1 MRYDDI
7 LRCVEEEKVR
17 FIRLQFTDILGSLK
31 NVTIT
36 ASQLRGALEN
46 GCGFDGSCIDG
57 FARTE
62 ESDMQ
67 LRPDLSTFDILP
79 WQDGAHRSARI
90 ICDVYNT
97 DGTPFEG
104 DPRRILRRAVEEAA
118 KLGYVAQV
126 GPECEFFLFQ
136 RDADGNPTTITQDQA
151 RYFDLATVDKG
162 ERARDDVILALEDM
176 GFCIEASHHEDA
188 NGQQEI
194 DFRFGEALKTADNV
208 MTFKLAVK
216 TVAQQHGLHATF
228 MPKPLYHSAGSGMHT
243 NLSLDREGKNIFYD
257 AANTYGLSQEA
268 YGFIAGLMRH
278 VKAMT
283 AICNPTVNSYK
294 RLVPGYE
301 APCYIAWSARNR
313 SPLIRIPACT
323 PKATRVELRSPD
335 PTANPYLVFAA
346 SIRAGLDGITKGL
359 TPPAPIQANIFH
371 MSRHELEEK
380 GIESLPVSLEEAI
393 ECLRRDELMRET
405 LGEYAFESY
414 TRAKMQEWNEYRN
427 HVSAWEIEQYLT
439 KY

>member
-1 MRYDDI
+1 MTYDEI
-7 LRCVEEEKVR
+7 LRVVKEEKVR

-36 ASQLRGALEN
+36 PSQLPGILEK

-79 WQDGAHRSARI
+79 WQDGDHRSARI

-104 DPRRILRRAVEEAA
+104 DPRNILRRACQDAA
-118 KLGYVAQV
+118 RMGYVAQV

-136 RDADGNPTTITQDQA
+136 RDAQGNPTTITNDRA
-151 RYFDLATVDKG
+151 RYFDLATVDMG

-188 NGQQEI
+188 YGQQEI
-194 DFRFGEALKTADNV
+194 DFRFDEALKAADNV

-216 TVAQQHGLHATF
+216 TVARQHGLHATF
-228 MPKPLYHSAGSGMHT
+228 MPKPLYHAAGSGMHT
-243 NLSLDREGKNIFYD
+243 NLSLDRDGKNIFHD
-257 AANTYGLSQEA
+257 GNDPYGLSREA
-268 YGFIAGLMRH
+268 YGFIAGLMEH
-278 VKAMT
+278 IKGLT
-283 AICNPTVNSYK
+283 AICNPLVNSYK

-313 SPLIRIPACT
+313 SPLIRIPACV

-335 PTANPYLVFAA
+335 PSANPYLVFAA
-346 SIRAGLDGITKGL
+346 SIRAGLDGIARGL
-359 TPPAPIQANIFH
+359 TPPEPIQANIFH
-371 MSRHELEEK
+371 MSRMELEEA

-393 ECLRRDELMRET
+393 HALRKDALLRDT
-405 LGEYAFESY
+405 LGDYAFESY
-414 TRAKMQEWNEYRN
+414 IRAKQQEWNEYRN
-427 HVSAWEIEQYLT
+427 HVSSWEIEQYLT
-439 KY
+439 NY

>member
-1 MRYDDI
+1 MLYDDI

-79 WQDGAHRSARI
+79 WQDGAHRSARL

-97 DGTPFEG
+97 DRTPFEG
-104 DPRRILRRAVEEAA
+104 DPRRILRRAVEEAGR
-118 KLGYVAQV
+118 LGYVAQV

-194 DFRFGEALKTADNV
+194 DFRFDEALKTADNV

-228 MPKPLYHSAGSGMHT
+228 MPKPLYHAAGSGMHT
-243 NLSLDREGKNIFYD
+243 NLSLARNGKNIFYD
-257 AANTYGLSQEA
+257 PNDSYSLSSEA
-268 YGFIAGLMRH
+268 YGFIAGLMTH

-346 SIRAGLDGITKGL
+346 AIRAGLDGISRGL

-380 GIESLPVSLEEAI
+380 GIESLPVSLEEALD
-393 ECLRRDELMRET
+393 CLRRDQLMRDT

-414 TRAKMQEWNEYRN
+414 TRAKTQEWNEYRN
-427 HVSAWEIEQYLT
+427 HVSAWEIEQYLV